1 MSNYGMKTTVTAVL
15 NDDKYDI
22 GVTYSDSDGRS
33 LDKRLNGNI
42 DNLENDISLAIL
54 EGLVTLMKQEKKM
67 SFEEP
72 KEGITIVEQTEDV
85 PATSSVK
92 DRFAEL
98 EEENRRLNDKIN
110 TMLNGTAITS
120 KPVVEKKKVEKPKT
134 PKTQTATMKLYDEEI
149 ERVLRLL
156 GF

>member
-33 LDKRLNGNI
+33 LDKRLNGKI

-72 KEGITIVEQTEDV
+72 KEDITIAEQT
-85 PATSSVK
+85 PAISSVK

-110 TMLNGTAITS
+110 TILNGTVTTS
-120 KPVVEKKKVEKPKT
+120 KPVVEKKKVEKPKA
-134 PKTQTATMKLYDEEI
+134 PKTQTATMKLYDDEI